1 MIQNAVKS
9 VKYNCNEGDMIMLIS
24 LDKSQS
30 NVVGE
35 IEEATE
41 YSNCFFNFEIIDSG
55 TGISLEK
62 QSFLYKPFL
71 ELNQRKN
78 MDKVMNNSIG
88 LGLTCSQLIIGEL
101 KGRLSLQRSNEGIT
115 VFSV

>member
-1 MIQNAVKS
+1 MIQNA

-30 NVVGE
+30 NVVE
-35 IEEATE
+35 ESEEATE

-55 TGISLEK
+55 CGISLEK
-62 QSFLYKPFL
+62 QSYLYKPFL

-78 MDKVMNNSIG
+78 MDKVINNSIG
-88 LGLTCSQLIIGEL
+88 LGLTCSQLIIEEL
-101 KGRLSLQRSNEGIT
+101 NGRLSL
-115 VFSV
+115 